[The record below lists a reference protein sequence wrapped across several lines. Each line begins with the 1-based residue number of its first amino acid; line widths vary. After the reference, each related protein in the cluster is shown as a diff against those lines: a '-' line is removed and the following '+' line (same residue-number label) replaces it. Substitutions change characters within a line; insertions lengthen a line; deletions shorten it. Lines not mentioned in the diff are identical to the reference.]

1 MNESSLIQ
9 KVWNYATV
17 LKNEGVHYGAY
28 ISQIS
33 FLLFLKMDDEAATR
47 LGEPSTLPEDCRW
60 NVIRDYQGDALAT
73 RYSKILAKLSREDGL
88 IGSIFLKAQN
98 EIQDPAKLRRLVTLI
113 GEETWL
119 GLDMDTKGAIYE
131 GLLERNAAEVKSGA
145 GQYFTPRPLIDAMVT
160 VVDPQPEET
169 VHDPACGTG
178 GFLLAAW
185 ERMKANP
192 DARDRRRQER
202 MRARL
207 TGVDIVPDVVRLC
220 AMNMYLHGAARS
232 ESTIERAD
240 ALIKKNGEYDVVLTN
255 PPFGK
260 KQGYR
265 IVGPDGEIETEREE
279 YNRPDFIKTTSN
291 KQLNFLQHI
300 MSILKI
306 DGRCGVVLPDNV
318 LFEGAGADIR
328 KRLLDNYDFHTL
340 LRLPAGIFY
349 KQGVK
354 ANVLFFDRKRASEEP
369 WTKDLWIYDLRTNM
383 RFTQKER
390 PMKRADLDDF
400 VACYRADNRAKRK
413 ESDRFRK
420 FSYDQLTKRDK
431 FNLDIFWLKD
441 DSLDDPDLLPAP
453 DEIAAE
459 IVESLEVAL
468 EKFRKVAASLQPSNG
483 APAE

>member
-47 LGEPSTLPEDCRW
+47 LGEPSALPEDCRW
-60 NVIRDYQGDALAT
+60 NVIRDYQGEALAV
-73 RYSKILAKLSREDGL
+73 RYNRILAKLSREDGL
-88 IGSIFLKAQN
+88 IGAIFLKAQN

-145 GQYFTPRPLIDAMVT
+145 GQYFTPRPLIDVMTT

-192 DARDRRRQER
+192 RAKDRRVQQR

-207 TGVDIVPDVVRLC
+207 SGVDIVADVVRLC
-220 AMNMYLHGAARS
+220 AMNMYLHGAARN
-232 ESTIERAD
+232 ESTIDRAD
-240 ALIKKNGEYDVVLTN
+240 ALNRPSGPYDVVLTN
-255 PPFGK
+255 PPFGR

-265 IVGPDGEIETEREE
+265 IVGADGDIETEREE

-340 LRLPAGIFY
+340 LRLPTGIFY

-354 ANVLFFDRKRASEEP
+354 ANVLFFDRKRASEDP
-369 WTKDLWIYDLRTNM
+369 WTKELWIYDLRTNM

-390 PMKRADLDDF
+390 PMRRADLDDF
-400 VACYRADNRAKRK
+400 VACYRGDNRAKRK

-420 FSYDQLTKRDK
+420 FSYDELIKRDK
-431 FNLDIFWLKD
+431 INLDIFWLKD

-459 IVESLEVAL
+459 IVESLEAAL
-468 EKFRKVAASLQPSNG
+468 ERFRKVAASLQPPTGSV
-483 APAE
+483 AE

>member
-1 MNESSLIQ
+1 
-9 KVWNYATV
+9 
-17 LKNEGVHYGAY
+17 
-28 ISQIS
+28 
-33 FLLFLKMDDEAATR
+33 
-47 LGEPSTLPEDCRW
+47 
-60 NVIRDYQGDALAT
+60 
-73 RYSKILAKLSREDGL
+73 
-88 IGSIFLKAQN
+88 
-98 EIQDPAKLRRLVTLI
+98 LVTLI

-145 GQYFTPRPLIDAMVT
+145 GQYFTPRPLIDAIVT

-192 DARDRRRQER
+192 RAKDRRVQQR

-207 TGVDIVPDVVRLC
+207 SGVDIVPDVVRLC

-232 ESTIERAD
+232 ESTIDRAD
-240 ALIKKNGEYDVVLTN
+240 ALNKPSGPYDVLLTN

-260 KQGYR
+260 KQGYK
-265 IVGPDGEIETEREE
+265 IVGADGEIETEREE

-340 LRLPAGIFY
+340 LRLPTGIFY

-354 ANVLFFDRKRASEEP
+354 ANVLFFDRKRASEDP
-369 WTKDLWIYDLRTNM
+369 WTKKLWIYDLRTNM

-390 PMKRADLDDF
+390 PMKRGDLDDF
-400 VACYRADNRAKRK
+400 VTCYCADNRGQRK
-413 ESDRFRK
+413 PSDRFRR
-420 FSYDQLTKRDK
+420 FSYDELIKRDK
-431 FNLDIFWLKD
+431 INLDIFWLKD

-459 IVESLEVAL
+459 IVESLEAAL
-468 EKFRKVAASLQPSNG
+468 ERFRKVAASLQPSTG
-483 APAE
+483 PTAE